1 MTWLQSVAV
10 AGLILATITMIVGGA
25 FTYGVAHQPDML
37 ATRLIEFA
45 TLVLI
50 VRATPGAKP

>member
-10 AGLILATITMIVGGA
+10 AGLILVTITMIVGGTFA
-25 FTYGVAHQPDML
+25 YGVASQPDML

-50 VRATPGAKP
+50 VRATPGEKP

>member
-10 AGLILATITMIVGGA
+10 AGLILVTITMIVGGA
-25 FTYGVAHQPDML
+25 FAYGVASQPDML

-50 VRATPGAKP
+50 VRATPGEKP